1 MEITGF
7 VAIGNG
13 EKCPYCDL
21 IQGKDFED
29 PMKHFID
36 NHLRHLH
43 TPYVPRTDVDF
54 EIEKRIVHH
63 KIYDFP
69 LNKQLDY
76 SIGESLLLSSS
87 AHPRYFFE
95 PYGPVPWRISSISMR
110 ALRKRYGNYRANRAR
125 DRVNAWVNRKAPDEL
140 SSYIMAQ
147 LEEYE
152 KFGRKGR
159 L

>member
-1 MEITGF
+1 M
-7 VAIGNG
+7 VSAAKKKAIAIR
-13 EKCPYCDL
+13 KYLRD
-21 IQGKDFED
+21 KFDSD
-29 PMKHFID
+29 YVSRSDID
-36 NHLRHLH
+36 I
-43 TPYVPRTDVDF
+43 V
-54 EIEKRIVHH
+54 IEKRIVHH
-63 KIYDFP
+63 KIHDF
-69 LNKQLDY
+69 
-76 SIGESLLLSSS
+76 ESRSSNDGTL
-87 AHPRYFFE
+87 AKMLVATLKHPRYFFE

>member
-63 KIYDFP
+63 KIHDF
-69 LNKQLDY
+69 
-76 SIGESLLLSSS
+76 ESRSSNDGTL
-87 AHPRYFFE
+87 AKMMGITP
-95 PYGPVPWRISSISMR
+95 PWFTRSG
-110 ALRKRYGNYRANRAR
+110 K
-125 DRVNAWVNRKAPDEL
+125 
-140 SSYIMAQ
+140 
-147 LEEYE
+147 
-152 KFGRKGR
+152 
-159 L
+159 

>member
-1 MEITGF
+1 MVSAAKKKGI
-7 VAIGNG
+7 AYR
-13 EKCPYCDL
+13 KYL
-21 IQGKDFED
+21 R
-29 PMKHFID
+29 D
-36 NHLRHLH
+36 NF
-43 TPYVPRTDVDF
+43 TDYVPRTDVDF

-69 LNKQLDY
+69 PNKQYIDY
-76 SIGESLLLSSS
+76 SYGEALL
-87 AHPRYFFE
+87 ARFGHPRYFFE
-95 PYGPVPWRISSISMR
+95 PYGPVPWRIKSISMR
-110 ALRKRYGNYRANRAR
+110 YLRKRYGNYRANRAR